1 MIEGSALGYL
11 LHAAFQ
17 KQGIEPGV
25 LMGIRKRSDIIT
37 PGERAFILAS
47 TGIALEECPVKMKNN
62 SLS

>member
-1 MIEGSALGYL
+1 MIEGSVLGYM

-25 LMGIRKRSDIIT
+25 LMGFRSRSDVIP

-47 TGIALEECPVKMKNN
+47 TRMALEEWGESGK
-62 SLS
+62 